1 MTIQSGTHLGPYEIL
16 APLGAGGM
24 GEVYLAEDT
33 RLNRKVA
40 VKLLPADFAADA
52 DRVRRFE
59 QEAKATSA
67 LNHPNILTVYDI
79 GEHAGSPFIV
89 SELLEGEELRAQL
102 NDGALPVRQAIE
114 YAQQMAAGL
123 AAAHEKGITHRDLKP
138 ENLFVTRDGRVKI
151 LDFGLAK
158 LKPQK
163 LAGSV
168 NTDAPTRMPQTDPG
182 TVMGTVGYMSPEQ
195 VRGGEADHR
204 ADIFSFG
211 VILYEMLTGQRAFGS
226 GSIGEMMSAILKEEP
241 PEISII
247 NSKVPTPLERV
258 VNHCLAKRPEERF
271 QSARD
276 LGFALSAL
284 SSPSGSRLG
293 IEAALP
299 AEKTGRV
306 PLFGQARVAWIA
318 AIVMLVTT
326 LVLAWAY
333 FSRQAAADARVLK
346 LHINPPDKASFG
358 QLAVSP
364 DGRYLAFVAAT
375 GGKDQLWVRAL
386 DALNSEPLAGTEGAA
401 FPFWSPESRFIGF
414 FASGKLKKIAASGGP
429 VQTLCDAGIATGGA
443 WNRDGVIVF
452 ATLGFGL
459 FRVSATGGS
468 ATLLTPL
475 DRSRAEWGY
484 LAPFFLPDGRH
495 FLYYIMSARKE
506 ARGVYLGDLSGSL
519 KQSLLNIGSNA
530 VYATS
535 GGSDGGYLLFVR
547 EDALMAQPFNV
558 QQLKLTGEPT
568 PIAERVARDPNFPRG
583 NFSVS
588 ESGLLLYDGSVNRQ
602 RKQLLWVNREGKP
615 MGWPSAMGGW
625 ANPWLSPDE
634 KRVAVDRID
643 NEMDTRDIWL
653 QEVAGGNGSR
663 FTFDPADDAQP
674 VWSPDGSRIV
684 WGSSREG
691 VYELYWKAA
700 SGVGQDEPLL
710 KSGILKVPTHWSL
723 DGRFIVYY
731 QVDPKTKRDVWV
743 LPLDSERKPFP
754 FLQTEASEAGGELS
768 PDGKWMA
775 YISDESG
782 AYEVYVQSF
791 PKGGGKRQVSTKGGV
806 GPHWRRDGKELLY
819 YSAEGKLMS
828 VEVKTGASFE
838 ASAPRALFEFRS
850 GNGLVVVAPYAV
862 SADGQRF
869 LLNTLVDESGGAP
882 FTVILNWTA
891 EVKK

>member
-1 MTIQSGTHLGPYEIL
+1 
-16 APLGAGGM
+16 
-24 GEVYLAEDT
+24 
-33 RLNRKVA
+33 
-40 VKLLPADFAADA
+40 
-52 DRVRRFE
+52 
-59 QEAKATSA
+59 
-67 LNHPNILTVYDI
+67 
-79 GEHAGSPFIV
+79 
-89 SELLEGEELRAQL
+89 
-102 NDGALPVRQAIE
+102 
-114 YAQQMAAGL
+114 
-123 AAAHEKGITHRDLKP
+123 
-138 ENLFVTRDGRVKI
+138 
-151 LDFGLAK
+151 
-158 LKPQK
+158 
-163 LAGSV
+163 
-168 NTDAPTRMPQTDPG
+168 
-182 TVMGTVGYMSPEQ
+182 MGTVGYMSPEQ
-195 VRGGEADHR
+195 VRGQEADHR
-204 ADIFSFG
+204 SDIFSFG
-211 VILYEMLTGQRAFGS
+211 MILYEMLSGRRAFNGAS
-226 GSIGEMMSAILKEEP
+226 VADVMSAITRDDP
-241 PEISII
+241 PDLNESNAQIS
-247 NSKVPTPLERV
+247 PALDRV
-258 VNHCLAKRPEERF
+258 VRRCLEKKPEQRF
-271 QSARD
+271 HSAHD
-276 LGFALSAL
+276 LGFALSTL
-284 SSPSGSRLG
+284 TTPSGARPGSQLDTA
-293 IEAALP
+293 AALP
-299 AEKTGRV
+299 VVTEKPGIRSV
-306 PLFGQARVAWIA
+306 KQRERLAWLA
-318 AIVMLVTT
+318 AAALLLGMLGF
-326 LVLAWAY
+326 AWAY
-333 FSRQAAADARVLK
+333 FTRQPITNAAPVMKFSIL
-346 LHINPPDKASFG
+346 PPDKASFS

-364 DGRYLAFVAAT
+364 DGRYLAFTAAT

-401 FPFWSPESRFIGF
+401 FPFWSPDSRSIGF

-429 VQTLCDAGIATGGA
+429 VQTLCDVGIATGGA

-459 FRVSATGGS
+459 FRVPATGGS
-468 ATLLTPL
+468 ATLMTPL

-495 FLYYIMSARKE
+495 FLYYILSARKE
-506 ARGVYLGDLSGSL
+506 ARGVYLGELSGSL

-530 VYATS
+530 VYAAS
-535 GGSDGGYLLFVR
+535 GGSNGGYLLFVR

-588 ESGLLLYDGSVNRQ
+588 DSGLLLYDGSVNRQ

-615 MGWPSAMGGW
+615 LGWPSAMGGW

-634 KRVAVDRID
+634 KRVVVDRID
-643 NEMDTRDIWL
+643 NEMDTRDLWL
-653 QEVAGGNGSR
+653 QEVAGGSGSR

-674 VWSPDGSRIV
+674 VWEPSGSRIV

-743 LPLDSERKPFP
+743 LPLEGDRKPFP
-754 FLQTEASEAGGELS
+754 FLQTEANETGGHLS

-775 YISDESG
+775 YSSDESG
-782 AYEVYVQSF
+782 GYEIYVQSF
-791 PKGGGKRQVSTKGGV
+791 HRGGGKRQVSTKGGV
-806 GPHWRRDGKELLY
+806 GPHWRRDGKELFY
-819 YSAEGKLMS
+819 YSGDGKLMS

-838 ASAPRALFEFRS
+838 ASVPGALFEFRS

-882 FTVILNWTA
+882 FTVVVNWAT
-891 EVKK
+891 EMKK